1 MDQLFCKNDIVAEI
15 PTGRDSYQSKAVK
28 EKTLYPQLDP
38 FDHGYLDVGDG
49 HSIYYE
55 QCGRRDGLPALFVHG
70 GPGAGGD
77 LNARRFFDPSTYRIV
92 VFDQRGAGRSRPAAS
107 TDANTTWH
115 LVRDMELLRGH
126 LKIGRW
132 LVFGGSWGSTL
143 SLAYAQQHPNA
154 VSALVLRGIFLLR
167 RKELAWFYQEGAGAL
182 LPEEWNEFLALIPE
196 EERDDMLS
204 AYHKRLFSPDPEM
217 RLKAAIAWSVWEG
230 AASFLTPRAEQKSL
244 FGKQSFALA
253 LARIEAHFF
262 VNDGFFL
269 SEGQLLEGVDRIRHI
284 PAVIVQGRHD
294 IVCPME
300 TAWELHK
307 CWPEADFRVV
317 NDAGHSAYEAG
328 VMNELINAT
337 DAFRKLAAG

>member
-1 MDQLFCKNDIVAEI
+1 MKRTTETA
-15 PTGRDSYQSKAVK
+15 K
-28 EKTLYPQLDP
+28 ERSLYPQLDP

-115 LVRDMELLRGH
+115 LVRDMELLRGY
-126 LKIGRW
+126 LEIDRW

-143 SLAYAQQHPNA
+143 SLAYAQQHPRA

-167 RKELAWFYQEGAGAL
+167 RKELTWFYQEGASAL

-196 EERDDMLS
+196 EERGDMLS
-204 AYHKRLFSPDPEM
+204 AYHKRLFSSDSEI
-217 RLKAAIAWSVWEG
+217 RLRAALAWSVWEG
-230 AASFLTPRAEQKSL
+230 AASFLTPRAEQKSS
-244 FGKQSFALA
+244 FGKKCFALA

-262 VNDGFFL
+262 INDGFFL
-269 SEGQLLEGVDRIRHI
+269 REGQLLEGVDRIRHI

-307 CWPEADFRVV
+307 CWPEADFRIV
-317 NDAGHSAYEAG
+317 NNAGHSAYEVG
-328 VMNELINAT
+328 VMSELINTT
-337 DAFRKLAAG
+337 DAFRELAADRI

>member
-1 MDQLFCKNDIVAEI
+1 MPEDHTDEQSLN
-15 PTGRDSYQSKAVK
+15 SYQSEAVK
-28 EKTLYPQLDP
+28 ERNLYPRLDP

-77 LNARRFFDPSTYRIV
+77 LSARRFFDPSTYRIV

-107 TDANTTWH
+107 IDANTTWH
-115 LVRDMELLRGH
+115 LVRDMELLRSH
-126 LKIGRW
+126 LEIDRW

-167 RKELAWFYQEGAGAL
+167 RKELAWFYQEGASAL
-182 LPEEWNEFLALIPE
+182 LPEEWNEFLTLIPE
-196 EERDDMLS
+196 EERNDMLS
-204 AYHKRLFSPDPEM
+204 AYHKRLFSLDPGI

-230 AASFLTPRAEQKSL
+230 AASFLTPRVEQKSL

-269 SEGQLLEGVDRIRHI
+269 HEGQLLEGVDKIRHI

-317 NDAGHSAYEAG
+317 NDAGHSAYEVG
-328 VMNELINAT
+328 VMSELINAT
-337 DAFRKLAAG
+337 DAFRKLAVGRI